1 MKRILLTLCV
11 FLSTCLIM
19 AQERFT
25 VGKYTYKV
33 TSRAEVELVDVEE
46 TIQSS
51 YLSPSVTYQGV
62 TYYITSIGLRAFSYC
77 SSLTSVVI
85 PNGVRS
91 IGGRAFQD
99 CKALYSVTIPSSV
112 VSIGWEAFLGCS
124 SLLSIII
131 PESVTEIGDCAFH
144 DCSSLISVAIPE
156 TITEKVDLAFCG
168 NTPPVEEARR
178 KREEE
183 ARRKADLFAKNFS
196 GSENDP
202 SGNDSDKDGSNPQ
215 EGTAVGK
222 GSGSMGGGKWQLS
235 GRDCLSLPR
244 PENKHNQ
251 AGKVVVNITI
261 DVNGNVTNVSLGVG
275 SSISDRATIQLA
287 LDAAWKAKFTPGDRP
302 QRGTITYIFKL
313 I

>member
-1 MKRILLTLCV
+1 MKCILLTLCV
-11 FLSTCLIM
+11 FLSACLIM

-51 YLSPSVTYQGV
+51 YLSPTVTYQGD

-131 PESVTEIGDCAFH
+131 PESVTEIGDCAFY
-144 DCSSLISVAIPE
+144 DCSSLVSIAIPE

-168 NTPPVEEARR
+168 NTPRKPVEDETGECFMIVESMPEFPGGQQAMM
-178 KREEE
+178 KFL
-183 ARRKADLFAKNFS
+183 ADTIKYPVIAQ
-196 GSENDP
+196 EN
-202 SGNDSDKDGSNPQ
+202 GIQGRVVCQFVIEKDGRV
-215 EGTAVGK
+215 T
-222 GSGSMGGGKWQLS
+222 
-235 GRDCLSLPR
+235 DI
-244 PENKHNQ
+244 
-251 AGKVVVNITI
+251 KVVRSSG
-261 DVNGNVTNVSLGVG
+261 DASLDKEAVRVIG
-275 SSISDRATIQLA
+275 IMPR
-287 LDAAWKAKFTPGDRP
+287 WKPGR
-302 QRGTITYIFKL
+302 QRGRPVRVKYTIPINFRL
-313 I
+313 Q

>member
-1 MKRILLTLCV
+1 
-11 FLSTCLIM
+11 M
-19 AQERFT
+19 AQEMFT

-131 PESVTEIGDCAFH
+131 PESVTEIGDCAFY

-168 NTPPVEEARR
+168 NTPRKPVEDETEVCFMIVESMPEFPGGQQAMM
-178 KREEE
+178 KFL
-183 ARRKADLFAKNFS
+183 ADTIKYPIIAQ
-196 GSENDP
+196 EN
-202 SGNDSDKDGSNPQ
+202 GIQGRVVCQFVVEKDGRVTNI
-215 EGTAVGK
+215 
-222 GSGSMGGGKWQLS
+222 
-235 GRDCLSLPR
+235 
-244 PENKHNQ
+244 
-251 AGKVVVNITI
+251 VVVRSSG
-261 DVNGNVTNVSLGVG
+261 DASLDKEAVRVIGCMP
-275 SSISDRATIQLA
+275 R
-287 LDAAWKAKFTPGDRP
+287 WKPGK
-302 QRGTITYIFKL
+302 QRGKPVRVKYTVPVNFRL
-313 I
+313 Q